1 LEGVDVEELVGVLQS
16 GPRRPHAAAT
26 TGRERHE
33 REKQRRNN
41 ELINQAVTQRLHG
54 IPTLMRR
61 LPEKLRA
68 EAEARYHAIYDSS
81 LARQTGRTGH
91 GAAPR
96 G

>member
-1 LEGVDVEELVGVLQS
+1 MEGVDVEELVGVLQS
-16 GPRRPHAAAT
+16 GPRRPHAAA
-26 TGRERHE
+26 
-33 REKQRRNN
+33 RNN